1 MNPGHTST
9 ARVVEP
15 GSATRAS
22 RHLTIVLALAL
33 LASGAGCSLL
43 DRTPD
48 PGPAVQRF
56 VEDLRGGRIDGSKL
70 TEPARAEEAQH
81 LLDDFGAA
89 MGTTP
94 QFPLAGPVE
103 EMDTPRASARLRVRW
118 RLPVGTWAYD
128 TTLRLRLVNDDWNVV
143 WDPSVLHPDLVED
156 RVPDVEWT
164 TPTRGPILSADG
176 EPLFT
181 LGRVVTVSVQ
191 PGRVRDLD
199 DVLEVLD
206 TTLQIAPGPLR
217 ERVEAAEP
225 DHLVEVI
232 TLRIAD
238 YAMLR
243 STLHPVPGLVFKIG
257 ERSLTPNR
265 AFARALLGT
274 VGPPTAEVLEETG
287 PGFGPEDELGLSGLQ
302 RQFQRRLAGRP
313 GLRVITRDAQGDQR
327 AVLHDIAAVPGEAL
341 RTTLDPQVQDAADAA
356 LRGTDASAALVALR
370 SSTGDVL
377 AVANGPDGGGPNDA
391 FSGRFPPGSAFA
403 AVTATALLD
412 EGVTLEQPAD
422 CSTPVTIAGQRFSN
436 LEGRAPEDAVP
447 FRTAFARACTTAL
460 ARMAPG
466 HDALR
471 RASTA
476 FGLGGAWSPGV
487 EAFTGAVS
495 QAGDPSATATGHHGV
510 LASPLVMATVP
521 AAVADGTWRPPVLLP
536 DHADPG
542 NGPRALDDG
551 TTAALRGLLREVVTS
566 GTGAA
571 LRGVPGG
578 PVHAVTGTARPEQP
592 SQDTHAW
599 VVAYQG
605 DIAIALFV
613 AHGGAG
619 GRGAAP
625 VAADFFRRL

>member
-15 GSATRAS
+15 GSATRVS

-164 TPTRGPILSADG
+164 APARGPILSADG

-181 LGRVVTVSVQ
+181 PGRVVTVSVQ
-191 PGRVRDLD
+191 PGRVRDLG

-206 TTLQIAPGPLR
+206 TTLQVAPGPLR
-217 ERVEAAEP
+217 ERVEAADP

-232 TLRIAD
+232 TLRIGD

-243 STLHPVPGLVFKIG
+243 STLHPVPGLVFTIG
-257 ERSLTPNR
+257 ERPLTPNR

-274 VGPPTAEVLEETG
+274 VGPPTAEVLEEAG

-341 RTTLDPQVQDAADAA
+341 RTTLDPEVQVAADAA
-356 LRGTDASAALVALR
+356 LGGIDAGAALVALR
-370 SSTGDVL
+370 ASTGEVL
-377 AVANGPDGGGPNDA
+377 AVANGPDGGGANDA
-391 FSGRFPPGSAFA
+391 LNGRFPPGSAFA
-403 AVTATALLD
+403 VVTASALLD
-412 EGVTLEQPAD
+412 DGVTLEQPAD
-422 CSTPVTIAGQRFSN
+422 CSTPVTITGQRFRN
-436 LEGRAPEDAVP
+436 LEGRPPEGVVP

-466 HDALR
+466 TDALF
-471 RASTA
+471 RASMA
-476 FGLGGAWSPGV
+476 FGLGGTWSPGV

-495 QAGDPSATATGHHGV
+495 RAGHRAATATGLEGV

-542 NGPRALDDG
+542 SGPGALDGDIA
-551 TTAALRGLLREVVTS
+551 TALRGLLREVVTD

-571 LRGVPGG
+571 LRDVPGG
-578 PVHAVTGTARPEQP
+578 PVHAVTGTARSEQP

-613 AHGGAG
+613 AHGGNG
-619 GRGAAP
+619 GRDAAP